1 MIKLVGVYFM
11 AVVKVFDEI
20 MKWTNISELKDYLIL
35 NNIKYEDIEIIS
47 YSE

>member
-1 MIKLVGVYFM
+1 M

-20 MKWTNISELKDYLIL
+20 MNWNNINELKDYLIR